1 MVAEMVAMNT
11 VEVLENVSL
20 GGLSEQVPQTHSGSW
35 QVGHQRTQVL
45 ILCQRRHR
53 DRFEQHAA
61 GLALEHPTWSLFY
74 RPRAEADE
82 ISAAGL
88 DPLEAS
94 FLFLDVALPDLGRWV
109 GPLIA
114 DDWAKEEVTI
124 MPAMAADD
132 DFEAMLW
139 TAFRDPWL
147 AQVSDLPLATA
158 PHSIVAKAWL
168 TVPAGAIVQPTPPV
182 HGVEGAGAPAGGTPT
197 FPTPGIPP
205 TAPMPQPPPPAAVPA
220 PEPAPVA
227 APPAPAPAPAAAPEP
242 FEMPTEPVAIPT
254 FGEGT
259 AAAAPAV
266 DVPAPDPVSDE
277 PTPIHDELLET
288 IRLLR
293 AGGVAPDDMMDDP
306 TFQGVSERATAAG
319 LDVWS
324 IFIQEAGT

>member
-1 MVAEMVAMNT
+1 MNT

-20 GGLSEQVPQTHSGSW
+20 GGLTEQVPQTHSGSW
-35 QVGHQRTQVL
+35 QAGHQRTQVL

-53 DRFEQHAA
+53 ERFEQHAA
-61 GLALEHPTWSLFY
+61 ALVLEHPTWSLFY
-74 RPRAEADE
+74 RPRAEAAE
-82 ISAAGL
+82 ITAAGL

-124 MPAMAADD
+124 MPATAADD
-132 DFEAMLW
+132 DFEAMRW

-147 AQVSDLPLATA
+147 AQVSDLPLASA

-168 TVPAGAIVQPTPPV
+168 SVPAGAVAQPTPAAV
-182 HGVEGAGAPAGGTPT
+182 TPA
-197 FPTPGIPP
+197 IPP
-205 TAPMPQPPPPAAVPA
+205 TAPMPQPPPAPA
-220 PEPAPVA
+220 PIPVPDPAPVA
-227 APPAPAPAPAAAPEP
+227 APTAPAPSPVEAPEP
-242 FEMPTEPVAIPT
+242 FVMPTEPVAIPT
-254 FGEGT
+254 FGEG
-259 AAAAPAV
+259 AVDAAPAV
-266 DVPAPDPVSDE
+266 VVPAPDSAPGES
-277 PTPIHDELLET
+277 TPIQDELLET

-324 IFIQEAGT
+324 IFIQEAGG

>member
-1 MVAEMVAMNT
+1 MNT

-53 DRFEQHAA
+53 ERFEQHAA

-74 RPRAEADE
+74 RPRAEAEE

-109 GPLIA
+109 GPLVA

-124 MPAMAADD
+124 TPAMAADD
-132 DFEAMLW
+132 DFEAMVW

-147 AQVSDLPLATA
+147 AQVSDLPLAAA

-168 TVPAGAIVQPTPPV
+168 TVPAGAVAQP
-182 HGVEGAGAPAGGTPT
+182 APAAVTPA
-197 FPTPGIPP
+197 IPP
-205 TAPMPQPPPPAAVPA
+205 TAPMPQPPAPAAEPALVPA
-220 PEPAPVA
+220 PVV
-227 APPAPAPAPAAAPEP
+227 APPAPAPAPVAAPEP
-242 FEMPTEPVAIPT
+242 FVMPTEPVAIPT
-254 FGEGT
+254 FGEGS
-259 AAAAPAV
+259 ADSAPAV
-266 DVPAPDPVSDE
+266 EVPAPDQTPDE
-277 PTPIHDELLET
+277 PIPIHDELLET

-324 IFIQEAGT
+324 IFIQEAGG